1 MSATIT
7 YLRAGRQMRATG
19 TVIEQDDNRRMKKV
33 KPARADWG
41 IIWITE
47 EEFAAGQEKPPIR
60 PREKKDGPEKPK
72 RVTRKP
78 KAQLL
83 PKWKQ
88 LVEKA
93 RDEIAKRISPD
104 LVIIDT
110 ATISGLIAELEAAH
124 ADFLP
129 LQSKH

>member
-78 KAQLL
+78 KAQPL

-88 LVEKA
+88 LVDQVRVMEIDHVPEGWPAVKMRFISELA
-93 RDEIAKRISPD
+93 DEI
-104 LVIIDT
+104 
-110 ATISGLIAELEAAH
+110 EAAH

>member
-7 YLRAGRQMRATG
+7 YLRSGRQMRATG
-19 TVIEQDDNRRMKKV
+19 TVIEQDINRRMTKV

-78 KAQLL
+78 KAKPL

-88 LVEKA
+88 LVEHVRKCQSLGA
-93 RDEIAKRISPD
+93 IYMDIAD
-104 LVIIDT
+104 
-110 ATISGLIAELEAAH
+110 AIAMANELEAAH